1 MLSLP
6 QYRQSHKVVFY
17 ALMHILF
24 LPFPLFSQTLNW
36 PAESWSSA
44 MNLTSK
50 LTQTNVT
57 ELSGLHWNPATQ
69 CLYVVQDN
77 GRLRILQF
85 NEGVDDFFEIANVEI
100 AGNPEGIMQVD
111 YEASMFYTVDEKNYE
126 IRQYVPNQDYTSI
139 TLMKKWRLLTPNT
152 PMPDTGND
160 GIEGIVF
167 VPDKHLQSIGF
178 VSSQTGLPYTSTKG
192 MGGLIFI
199 AHQTEG
205 YVWVY
210 DVNPALSFDVAYV
223 GKYKTNRKE
232 SCDIAFDRTTGLL
245 YILHNVGKNF
255 LEVTNLSLEQVN
267 DEYKF
272 VVSKEYSLSNPTD
285 GNENIEGFAITPMC
299 EENGVVSVFVCRDV
313 NDTGTEIQ
321 KGDAL
326 RWFTDF
332 PLLGSCPP
340 ITEDEQ
346 IQTDNARF
354 TIEFTSLNGLYIHG
368 AQENVEL
375 VFMDELG
382 RIRYKTHYEP
392 MSYLPYDV
400 LPQGYS
406 ILQIHTSNDIQVV
419 LIRL

>member
-1 MLSLP
+1 M
-6 QYRQSHKVVFY
+6 
-17 ALMHILF
+17 
-24 LPFPLFSQTLNW
+24 NW

-85 NEGVDDFFEIANVEI
+85 NEGADDFFEIANVEI

-245 YILHNVGKNF
+245 YILHNVG
-255 LEVTNLSLEQVN
+255 
-267 DEYKF
+267 
-272 VVSKEYSLSNPTD
+272 
-285 GNENIEGFAITPMC
+285 
-299 EENGVVSVFVCRDV
+299 
-313 NDTGTEIQ
+313 
-321 KGDAL
+321 
-326 RWFTDF
+326 
-332 PLLGSCPP
+332 
-340 ITEDEQ
+340 
-346 IQTDNARF
+346 
-354 TIEFTSLNGLYIHG
+354 
-368 AQENVEL
+368 
-375 VFMDELG
+375 
-382 RIRYKTHYEP
+382 
-392 MSYLPYDV
+392 
-400 LPQGYS
+400 
-406 ILQIHTSNDIQVV
+406 
-419 LIRL
+419 